1 MKRIFIILF
10 FAFLVIPVANAQ
22 QWPFFDE
29 VQAYRKQDSI
39 SVPPRNAILF
49 IGSSSFR
56 LWKNMQDDFPGYTII
71 NRGLGGS
78 SLPDIIH
85 YADEMIFAY
94 KPKQIII
101 YCGDN
106 DLAASDTVTTETV
119 VKRFGDLFELI
130 RNRKPG
136 IPVVYVSIKPSPS
149 RERLLP
155 AMMLANKT
163 IKEFLKTKPHT
174 AFADVFSEM
183 MSSDGKIRTDIFL
196 EDKLHMNARGY
207 AIWIKTITPYLLK
220 D

>member
-10 FAFLVIPVANAQ
+10 FVFLVIPVANAQ

-106 DLAASDTVTTETV
+106 DLAASDTVTAETV

-196 EDKLHMNARGY
+196 EDKLHMNAKGY
-207 AIWIKTITPYLLK
+207 ATWIKTITPYLLK

>member
-106 DLAASDTVTTETV
+106 DLAASDTVTAETV

-196 EDKLHMNARGY
+196 EDKLHMNAKGY

>member
-10 FAFLVIPVANAQ
+10 FVFLVIPVANAQ

-106 DLAASDTVTTETV
+106 DLAASDTVTAETV

-196 EDKLHMNARGY
+196 EDKLHMNAKGY

>member
-10 FAFLVIPVANAQ
+10 FAFLVMPVAKAQ

-39 SVPPRNAILF
+39 SAPPRDAILF

-56 LWKNMQDDFPGYTII
+56 LWKNMQDDFPGYAII

-106 DLAASDTVTTETV
+106 DLAASDTVTAETV
-119 VKRFGDLFELI
+119 VKRFSELFELI
-130 RNRKPG
+130 RNRMSD
-136 IPVVYVSIKPSPS
+136 IPIVYVSIKPSPS
-149 RERLLP
+149 REKLLP
-155 AMMLANKT
+155 AMMLANKM
-163 IKEFLKTKPHT
+163 IKDFLKTKPHT

-196 EDKLHMNARGY
+196 EDKLHMNAKGY

>member
-106 DLAASDTVTTETV
+106 DLAASDTVTAETV
-119 VKRFGDLFELI
+119 VKRFSELFELI
-130 RNRKPG
+130 RNRMPD
-136 IPVVYVSIKPSPS
+136 IPVVCVSIKPSPS

-196 EDKLHMNARGY
+196 EDKLHMNAKGY

>member
-106 DLAASDTVTTETV
+106 DLAASDTVTAETV

-155 AMMLANKT
+155 AMMLANKM

-196 EDKLHMNARGY
+196 EDKLHMNAKGY

>member
-106 DLAASDTVTTETV
+106 DLAASDTVTAETV

-155 AMMLANKT
+155 AMMPANKT

-196 EDKLHMNARGY
+196 EDKLHMNAKGY